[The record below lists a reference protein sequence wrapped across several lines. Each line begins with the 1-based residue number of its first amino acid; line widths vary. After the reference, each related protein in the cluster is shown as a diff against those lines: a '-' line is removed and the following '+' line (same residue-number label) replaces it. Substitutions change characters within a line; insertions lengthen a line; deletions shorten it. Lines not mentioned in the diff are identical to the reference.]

1 MDSGKHATNHN
12 PSILKRF
19 FGILIMIVVVLAAT
33 WGIRTYIL
41 EPFQIPSA
49 SMEQTI
55 QTGDRV
61 FAEKV
66 TYLAGEP
73 QPGDIVV
80 FSDPQVPSRI
90 LIKRVIATEGQ
101 VIDFQDGKVLIDG
114 VVQDEPY
121 TDGAPTYPLTTAS
134 NVSLAYPY
142 TVPQGM
148 VWVMGDNRLN
158 SADSRYFGPINESTV
173 FGRAFVTYWP
183 LDHFGLL
190 E

>member
-1 MDSGKHATNHN
+1 
-12 PSILKRF
+12 
-19 FGILIMIVVVLAAT
+19 MIVVVLAAT

-80 FSDPQVPSRI
+80 FSDPQIPSRI

-114 VVQDEPY
+114 VEQPSLLNATSYTFEDLAANHTIEVILEAISQGQDPANNNDQ
-121 TDGAPTYPLTTAS
+121 TDSKDKSNQDKANTSSSTSKTAD
-134 NVSLAYPY
+134 NVPCC
-142 TVPQGM
+142 
-148 VWVMGDNRLN
+148 
-158 SADSRYFGPINESTV
+158 
-173 FGRAFVTYWP
+173 
-183 LDHFGLL
+183 HFL
-190 E
+190 